1 MELYRANSTNRTSS
15 TNRINSTV
23 WVVNI
28 IATVA
33 VSVFT
38 LYVLRQIL
46 VPNVSNIAKTV
57 TVKIDGANT
66 GSGVIVEHREDRYT
80 VLSNW
85 HVVSPTGKSIPT
97 QSATTIQTFDGRKYL
112 IPISKIK
119 QITGLDL
126 ATLEFQSKSRYPVV
140 TIGNSDRLSEGKAL
154 YISGWADPSP
164 QLADR
169 AYQLLVGSLS
179 GRIPK
184 PRDGYTLVYTINALP
199 GMSGGPVLD
208 RRGNLVGI
216 HGRAIVDLRTG
227 IVSSVLGIDINRY
240 LQAIGDFPRKG
251 WLEDP
256 ANNRR

>member
-1 MELYRANSTNRTSS
+1 MELYRTNQPNRT
-15 TNRINSTV
+15 NQQLNSTV
-23 WVVNI
+23 WIVNI
-28 IATVA
+28 ISTVA
-33 VSVFT
+33 ISVFT

-57 TVKIDGANT
+57 TVRIDGANT
-66 GSGVIVEHREDRYT
+66 GSGVIIEHREDRYT

-85 HVVSPTGKSIPT
+85 HVVSPMGKGIST
-97 QSATTIQTFDGRKYL
+97 QSPTTIQTFDGKKYL
-112 IPISKIK
+112 APTIKIK

-126 ATLEFQSKSRYPVV
+126 ATLEFKSKSRYPVV
-140 TIGNSDRLSEGKAL
+140 TIGNSDRLIEGKAL

-164 QLADR
+164 QLAER
-169 AYQLLVGSLS
+169 SYQLLAGSLS
-179 GRIPK
+179 GRITR

-227 IVSSVLGIDINRY
+227 TVSSVLGIDINRY

-256 ANNRR
+256 QSDRR

>member
-1 MELYRANSTNRTSS
+1 MELYPTNQPNRT
-15 TNRINSTV
+15 NQKLNSTV
-23 WVVNI
+23 WIVNI
-28 IATVA
+28 ISTVA
-33 VSVFT
+33 ISVFT

-57 TVKIDGANT
+57 TVRIDGANT
-66 GSGVIVEHREDRYT
+66 GSGVIIEHREDRYT

-85 HVVSPTGKSIPT
+85 HVVSPTAKGIST
-97 QSATTIQTFDGRKYL
+97 QSPTTIQTFDGKKYL
-112 IPISKIK
+112 ASTIKIK

-126 ATLEFQSKSRYPVV
+126 ATLEFKSKSRYPVV
-140 TIGNSDRLSEGKAL
+140 TIGNSDRLIEGKAL

-164 QLADR
+164 QLAER
-169 AYQLLVGSLS
+169 SYQLLAGSLS
-179 GRIPK
+179 GRIPR

-216 HGRAIVDLRTG
+216 HGRAVVDLRTG
-227 IVSSVLGIDINRY
+227 TVSSVLGIDINRY

-256 ANNRR
+256 ESDRR